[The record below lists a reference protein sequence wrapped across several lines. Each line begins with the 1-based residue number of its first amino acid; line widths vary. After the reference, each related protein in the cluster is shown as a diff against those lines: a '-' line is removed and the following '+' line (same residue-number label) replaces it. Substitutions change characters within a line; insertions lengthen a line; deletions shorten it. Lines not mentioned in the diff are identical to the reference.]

1 MEKQLSI
8 LFDTLRNLTIS
19 ESVSDPI
26 PRKDLSAIA
35 MPTSPELGTSNLL
48 DTIQVLQNPV
58 VDGSYF
64 MLVAQSSG
72 HQNFKR
78 RLFSQPPKP
87 NI

>member
-8 LFDTLRNLTIS
+8 LFNTSRNLAIS
-19 ESVSDPI
+19 ESISDPI
-26 PRKDLSAIA
+26 PRKDSSAIA
-35 MPTSPELGTSNLL
+35 MPTSLELGTSNTL
-48 DTIQVLQNPV
+48 DTIQVLQNPI

-78 RLFSQPPKP
+78 RLLSRPPKL
-87 NI
+87 NT

>member
-8 LFDTLRNLTIS
+8 LFDTSRNLMIS

-26 PRKDLSAIA
+26 PRKDSSAIA
-35 MPTSPELGTSNLL
+35 MPTSPDLGIGNLL
-48 DTIQVLQNPV
+48 DMIQVLQNPIA
-58 VDGSYF
+58 DGSYL

-78 RLFSQPPKP
+78 RLLS
-87 NI
+87 